1 MPEYTTGKTILGR
14 LPHGSDL
21 LREITRIVNEN
32 NITMGTI
39 TAIGG
44 LKRARY
50 GILDQVAKQYT
61 YYDLEGPIEI
71 VSCVGSVSSLKQRS
85 MPHIHVALTDKEG
98 RGYGGHVV
106 EGCEVYLCEVAITEL
121 IGPKLAR
128 DFDPETGMPAWGADG
143 VL

>member
-1 MPEYTTGKTILGR
+1 MPAYTPGRVVLGR

-32 NITMGTI
+32 NITMGSI
-39 TAIGG
+39 TALGG

-50 GILDQVAKQYT
+50 AVLDQVRKEYD
-61 YYDLEGPIEI
+61 YFDLEGPIEI
-71 VSCVGSVSSLKQRS
+71 VSCVGNVSSLKQRS
-85 MPHIHVALTDKEG
+85 MPHIHVALTDREG

-106 EGCEVYLCEVAITEL
+106 EGCEVYLCEVTITEL
-121 IGPKLAR
+121 VGPKLAR
-128 DFDPETGMPAWGADG
+128 EFDAETGMPAWGEDG